1 MHSDPIADML
11 TRIRNGMAA
20 RHHKVEI
27 PGSKVKIEL
36 ARILKEEGYVANYRV
51 ATDNNKKTL
60 KVYLKYRPDNRP
72 VITRLTRV
80 SKPGRRVYVDAQRIP
95 RVIGGMGVSVR
106 HRDRM
111 ISPEALGDEAL
122 DRARQRLGTR
132 KGPTLTTTMVVDRT
146 VASGL
151 IWRLLSPASGSAVQ
165 QKRSMWANQ
174 IGERKVSPQLT
185 ITNDP
190 TLPGALGSQ
199 PFDSEGLP
207 AFTMPIIEGGV
218 LRNYFLDTYSARK
231 LELRPTT
238 GDWANIVV
246 APAKAVT

>member
-51 ATDNNKKTL
+51 ATENHKKTL

-95 RVIGGMGVSVR
+95 RVIGGMGVSV
-106 HRDRM
+106 
-111 ISPEALGDEAL
+111 
-122 DRARQRLGTR
+122 
-132 KGPTLTTTMVVDRT
+132 LTTSKGVMTGRQAKGLGIGGEVLCT
-146 VASGL
+146 V
-151 IWRLLSPASGSAVQ
+151 
-165 QKRSMWANQ
+165 
-174 IGERKVSPQLT
+174 
-185 ITNDP
+185 
-190 TLPGALGSQ
+190 
-199 PFDSEGLP
+199 
-207 AFTMPIIEGGV
+207 
-218 LRNYFLDTYSARK
+218 Y
-231 LELRPTT
+231 
-238 GDWANIVV
+238 
-246 APAKAVT
+246 